1 VEAAF
6 KRDSIGFTEN
16 KLTNREVGM
25 GMGVI
30 DFFDRGWRINP
41 DGIAYVMDDQEFRY
55 NEIRDL
61 SCRIANALIKEGF
74 KKETKGAV
82 WSQNHPISWT
92 CTLSLFRAGMA
103 WIPINPM
110 NTKEENMSMLERF
123 DVEVVFFTEKFTEAV
138 STIRS
143 KLPNVTQWICIDGRP
158 QNFVGLDDFIKGQP
172 ISPPDIEYQADD
184 MVSISTTG
192 GTTGAPKGV
201 VHTNRSLSTL
211 MANFLMSVTYPADTY
226 PVNLAAAPMTHTA
239 GALSLPTSARGGKV
253 VVITRPEPKLVFEI
267 IKKQRVTEFFL
278 PPTVIYRLLSML
290 SPSKRWLA
298 KVLKKLDFSSVSYIF
313 YGAAPM
319 SVEKL
324 KEAIRFFGP
333 IMMGGYGQME
343 APASISYLRPE
354 EHFKNGIG
362 GELADD
368 TRLQSVG
375 RPLPLVQVEIMDDAN
390 NILKTGETGEICV
403 RGDLLMKGYYKDPE
417 KTAET
422 IVDGWLHT
430 GDVGHLDQQGY
441 LYITDRKK
449 DMIIS
454 GGFNIY
460 PQTVEQVI
468 WEHPAVQDCA
478 VIGVPDDDWGEAV
491 KAVLELKPGRTVGAE
506 EIIKLCKEN
515 LGSVKAPK
523 SVDIIKELPRSNNG
537 KVLKKDLRDMYTKS

>member
-1 VEAAF
+1 MA
-6 KRDSIGFTEN
+6 I
-16 KLTNREVGM
+16 
-25 GMGVI
+25 I

-41 DGIAYVMDDQEFRY
+41 DGIAYVMDDQEY
-55 NEIRDL
+55 TYTEIRDL
-61 SCRIANALIKEGF
+61 SCRIANALVNEGF
-74 KKETKGAV
+74 EKETKGAV

-110 NTKEENMSMLERF
+110 NTKEENASMLERF
-123 DVEVVFFTEKFTEAV
+123 DVEVVFFTEMFAEAV
-138 STIRS
+138 SVIRS
-143 KLPNVTQWICIDGRP
+143 NLPNVTKWVCIDGSP
-158 QNFVGLDDFIKGQP
+158 EDVVSLDDFIKGQS
-172 ISPPDIEYQADD
+172 IVSPDIQYLADD
-184 MVSISTTG
+184 MVSISPTG

-201 VHTNRSLSTL
+201 IHTNRSLGTFFAS
-211 MANFLMSVTYPADTY
+211 FFMSVTYPADVY

-253 VVITRPEPKLVFEI
+253 VVVTRPEPKLVFEI

-290 SPSKRWLA
+290 PPAKRWLA
-298 KVLKKLDFSSVSYIF
+298 KVLKKVDFSSVNYIF

-319 SVEKL
+319 SVDKL

-343 APASISYLRPE
+343 APASISALRPE
-354 EHFKNGIG
+354 EHFKNGLG
-362 GELADD
+362 GALADD

-375 RPLPLVQVEIMDDAN
+375 RPSPLVQVEIMDDDN
-390 NILKTGETGEICV
+390 QFLKAGETGEICV
-403 RGDLLMKGYYKDPE
+403 RGDLLMKGYYKEPE

-430 GDVGHLDQQGY
+430 GDVGHLDKQGY

-460 PQTVEQVI
+460 PQVVEQVI
-468 WEHPAVQDCA
+468 WGHPAIQDCA

-491 KAVLELKPGRTVGAE
+491 KAVVELKPGATVEPG
-506 EIIKLCKEN
+506 EIIELCKEK

-523 SVDIIKELPRSNNG
+523 TVDFIEELPRSYNG
-537 KVLKKDLRDMYTKS
+537 KVLKKDLRATYLK

>member
-1 VEAAF
+1 MA
-6 KRDSIGFTEN
+6 I
-16 KLTNREVGM
+16 
-25 GMGVI
+25 I

-41 DGIAYVMDDQEFRY
+41 EGIAYVMDEQEFTY

-61 SCRIANALIKEGF
+61 SCRTANALISEGF

-103 WIPINPM
+103 WVPINPM
-110 NTKEENMSMLERF
+110 NTVEENASQLERF
-123 DVEVVFFTEKFTEAV
+123 DVEVVFFTEMFAK
-138 STIRS
+138 SISSIKS
-143 KLPNVTQWICIDGRP
+143 KLANVRKWVCIDGCADGA
-158 QNFVGLDDFIKGQP
+158 VSLDTFIKGQS
-172 ISPPDIEYQADD
+172 IDTPDIQYHADD
-184 MVSISTTG
+184 VVFLSPTG
-192 GTTGAPKGV
+192 GTTGKPKGV
-201 VHTNRSLSTL
+201 MHTNRSFNTL
-211 MANFLMSVTYPADTY
+211 MASFLMSATYPADTY

-253 VVITRPEPKLVFEI
+253 VVVTRPEPKLVFEI
-267 IKKQRVTEFFL
+267 IRKHRVTEFFL
-278 PPTVIYRLLSML
+278 PPTVIYRLLSEL
-290 SPSKRWLA
+290 SPMKRWLA
-298 KVLKKLDFSSVSYIF
+298 KLLKKVDFSSVRYIF

-319 SVEKL
+319 SVDKL

-362 GELADD
+362 GKLADD
-368 TRLQSVG
+368 NRLQSVG
-375 RPLPLVQVEIMDDAN
+375 RPLPFVLVEIMDDDN
-390 NILKTGETGEICV
+390 NILKAGETGEICV

-422 IVDGWLHT
+422 IVNRWLHT
-430 GDVGHLDQQGY
+430 GDVGHLDKQGY

-454 GGFNIY
+454 GGFNVY
-460 PQTVEQVI
+460 PQMVEQVI
-468 WEHPAVQDCA
+468 WSHPAVQDCA

-491 KAVLELKPGRTVGAE
+491 KAVVELKPGQTVEPE
-506 EIIKLCKEN
+506 EIIKLCKEK

-523 SVDIIKELPRSNNG
+523 TVDIIKELPRSQNG
-537 KVLKKDLRDMYTKS
+537 KVLKKDLRATYLNN